1 MNAATV
7 ALIIGLLTL
16 IAQEAPVLIP
26 KIKELFEILRGTDVQ
41 DITHEEL
48 VARVDAAIAKL
59 PVWE

>member
-26 KIKELFEILRGTDVQ
+26 KIKELFEILSGTDVQ